1 MELKKIVQ
9 TANKNV
15 IYLKNGFEKV
25 YHENVNCYD
34 RADRYK
40 INQTFALLTCMLGGS
55 LFENFIGLMWKPY
68 AAWSY
73 VEFAGIVYF
82 LYRGGSYGG
91 DLVFDYLDNISTSRP
106 IPTAYASELVEGG
119 SYENPIDLTSS
130 NDEEEDAEED
140 ADEDE
145 EEEEDEDEEEEDEE
159 RYQHALKK
167 HNEQRG
173 MANDLRHQLTVAH
186 KIIESQKDDIK
197 KAVENASHATD
208 IVMEKE
214 KIINRFQETISDKCK
229 TIDSLYAELG
239 KYQSSR
245 KNRHNQQEVCS
256 ANPIHIMKSGKT
268 RILVPSFM
276 EEDEGY

>member
-145 EEEEDEDEEEEDEE
+145 EEEEDEDEEAEEEDEE
-159 RYQHALKK
+159 D
-167 HNEQRG
+167 E
-173 MANDLRHQLTVAH
+173 
-186 KIIESQKDDIK
+186 E
-197 KAVENASHATD
+197 
-208 IVMEKE
+208 
-214 KIINRFQETISDKCK
+214 
-229 TIDSLYAELG
+229 AED
-239 KYQSSR
+239 
-245 KNRHNQQEVCS
+245 EE
-256 ANPIHIMKSGKT
+256 AEEEDAEDEEAAEEEDAE
-268 RILVPSFM
+268 
-276 EEDEGY
+276 EEDEEFTPVDQETTAGAEALTRLRLRRSSRGKNEKE

>member
-1 MELKKIVQ
+1 MELEKIVQ

-55 LFENFIGLMWKPY
+55 LFANFIELMWKPY

-82 LYRGGSYGG
+82 LYRGGNSGG

-119 SYENPIDLTSS
+119 SYENPIVLTSS
-130 NDEEEDAEED
+130 SEDEEDVGD
-140 ADEDE
+140 LSLDEWMNNGHHDEQEE
-145 EEEEDEDEEEEDEE
+145 EEEEDEEDEEDEEEE
-159 RYQHALKK
+159 
-167 HNEQRG
+167 G
-173 MANDLRHQLTVAH
+173 
-186 KIIESQKDDIK
+186 
-197 KAVENASHATD
+197 
-208 IVMEKE
+208 
-214 KIINRFQETISDKCK
+214 
-229 TIDSLYAELG
+229 
-239 KYQSSR
+239 
-245 KNRHNQQEVCS
+245 
-256 ANPIHIMKSGKT
+256 
-268 RILVPSFM
+268 
-276 EEDEGY
+276 

>member
-15 IYLKNGFEKV
+15 IYLKKGFEKV

-130 NDEEEDAEED
+130 SEEDED
-140 ADEDE
+140 DEDEDEDEDE
-145 EEEEDEDEEEEDEE
+145 EEDGDEDEEEEDAEE
-159 RYQHALKK
+159 EEEAAAPAEEEEEEEEEAAAPAEEEEEEEFTPVDQETTAGAEALTRLRLRRSS
-167 HNEQRG
+167 RG
-173 MANDLRHQLTVAH
+173 KN
-186 KIIESQKDDIK
+186 
-197 KAVENASHATD
+197 
-208 IVMEKE
+208 EKE
-214 KIINRFQETISDKCK
+214 
-229 TIDSLYAELG
+229 
-239 KYQSSR
+239 
-245 KNRHNQQEVCS
+245 
-256 ANPIHIMKSGKT
+256 
-268 RILVPSFM
+268 
-276 EEDEGY
+276 

>member
-145 EEEEDEDEEEEDEE
+145 EEDEDAEEDEEDEEEEDEDE
-159 RYQHALKK
+159 
-167 HNEQRG
+167 E
-173 MANDLRHQLTVAH
+173 
-186 KIIESQKDDIK
+186 
-197 KAVENASHATD
+197 
-208 IVMEKE
+208 
-214 KIINRFQETISDKCK
+214 
-229 TIDSLYAELG
+229 AED
-239 KYQSSR
+239 
-245 KNRHNQQEVCS
+245 EE
-256 ANPIHIMKSGKT
+256 AEEEEAEDEEAEEEDAEDEEAAEEEDAE
-268 RILVPSFM
+268 
-276 EEDEGY
+276 EEDEDEEFTPVDQETTAGAEALTRLRLRRSSRGKNEKE

>member
-145 EEEEDEDEEEEDEE
+145 EEEEDEDEEAEDEDAEDEEAEDEEAEEEDAEDEEAAEEEDAEDEEAAEEEDAEEEDEE
-159 RYQHALKK
+159 FTPVDQETTAGAEALTRLRLRRSS
-167 HNEQRG
+167 RG
-173 MANDLRHQLTVAH
+173 KN
-186 KIIESQKDDIK
+186 
-197 KAVENASHATD
+197 
-208 IVMEKE
+208 EKE
-214 KIINRFQETISDKCK
+214 
-229 TIDSLYAELG
+229 
-239 KYQSSR
+239 
-245 KNRHNQQEVCS
+245 
-256 ANPIHIMKSGKT
+256 
-268 RILVPSFM
+268 
-276 EEDEGY
+276 

>member
-55 LFENFIGLMWKPY
+55 LFENFIGLMWKPN

-145 EEEEDEDEEEEDEE
+145 EEDEDAEEDEEDEEEEDEDE
-159 RYQHALKK
+159 EAEDEEAEEEEAEDAEEEGEDEEFTPVDQETTAGAEALTRLRLRRSS
-167 HNEQRG
+167 RG
-173 MANDLRHQLTVAH
+173 KN
-186 KIIESQKDDIK
+186 
-197 KAVENASHATD
+197 
-208 IVMEKE
+208 EKE
-214 KIINRFQETISDKCK
+214 
-229 TIDSLYAELG
+229 
-239 KYQSSR
+239 
-245 KNRHNQQEVCS
+245 
-256 ANPIHIMKSGKT
+256 
-268 RILVPSFM
+268 
-276 EEDEGY
+276 

>member
-145 EEEEDEDEEEEDEE
+145 EEDEDAEEDEEDEEEEDEDE
-159 RYQHALKK
+159 
-167 HNEQRG
+167 E
-173 MANDLRHQLTVAH
+173 
-186 KIIESQKDDIK
+186 
-197 KAVENASHATD
+197 
-208 IVMEKE
+208 
-214 KIINRFQETISDKCK
+214 
-229 TIDSLYAELG
+229 AED
-239 KYQSSR
+239 
-245 KNRHNQQEVCS
+245 EE
-256 ANPIHIMKSGKT
+256 AEEEDAE
-268 RILVPSFM
+268 
-276 EEDEGY
+276 EEDEDAEDEEAAEEEDAEEEDEEFTPVDQETTAGAEALTRLRLRRSSRGKNEKE

>member
-145 EEEEDEDEEEEDEE
+145 EEEEDEDEEAEDEDAEDEEAEDEEAEEEDAEDEEAAEEEDAEEEDEE
-159 RYQHALKK
+159 FTPVDQETTAGAEALTRLRLRRSS
-167 HNEQRG
+167 RG
-173 MANDLRHQLTVAH
+173 KN
-186 KIIESQKDDIK
+186 
-197 KAVENASHATD
+197 
-208 IVMEKE
+208 EKE
-214 KIINRFQETISDKCK
+214 
-229 TIDSLYAELG
+229 
-239 KYQSSR
+239 
-245 KNRHNQQEVCS
+245 
-256 ANPIHIMKSGKT
+256 
-268 RILVPSFM
+268 
-276 EEDEGY
+276 

>member
-55 LFENFIGLMWKPY
+55 LFANFIELMWKPY

-82 LYRGGSYGG
+82 LYRGGNSGG

-140 ADEDE
+140 AEEDEEEEDAEEEEE
-145 EEEEDEDEEEEDEE
+145 EEEEDEEEDAEDAEEEEEE
-159 RYQHALKK
+159 EEEEEFTPVDQETTAGAEALTRLRLRRSS
-167 HNEQRG
+167 RG
-173 MANDLRHQLTVAH
+173 KN
-186 KIIESQKDDIK
+186 
-197 KAVENASHATD
+197 
-208 IVMEKE
+208 EKE
-214 KIINRFQETISDKCK
+214 
-229 TIDSLYAELG
+229 
-239 KYQSSR
+239 
-245 KNRHNQQEVCS
+245 
-256 ANPIHIMKSGKT
+256 
-268 RILVPSFM
+268 
-276 EEDEGY
+276 